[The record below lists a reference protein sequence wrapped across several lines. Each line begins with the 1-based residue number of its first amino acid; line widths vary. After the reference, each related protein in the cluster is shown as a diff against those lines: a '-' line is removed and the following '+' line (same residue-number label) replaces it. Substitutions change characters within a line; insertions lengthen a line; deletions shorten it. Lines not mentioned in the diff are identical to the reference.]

1 MWDKIKEI
9 VSLIFGSR
17 LVVEGAGRT
26 FVKVPMWL
34 AVLACVASIRL
45 AVLTVLLVVL
55 FGMRVRVV
63 KAGGGMS
70 MDFETI
76 KNNAVNAF
84 RQLSVLRVIVTSP
97 NEKVADV
104 PALYA
109 LAALLL
115 APWVCAAALVLG
127 FLFKYGI
134 RFEKDAVKMN

>member
-1 MWDKIKEI
+1 
-9 VSLIFGSR
+9 
-17 LVVEGAGRT
+17 
-26 FVKVPMWL
+26 
-34 AVLACVASIRL
+34 
-45 AVLTVLLVVL
+45 
-55 FGMRVRVV
+55 
-63 KAGGGMS
+63 

-134 RFEKDAVKMN
+134 RFEKDAVKMNYRTTAFRRADGASTFGVFHRLNPPQAATIENVPRRGRTLNLNTHI